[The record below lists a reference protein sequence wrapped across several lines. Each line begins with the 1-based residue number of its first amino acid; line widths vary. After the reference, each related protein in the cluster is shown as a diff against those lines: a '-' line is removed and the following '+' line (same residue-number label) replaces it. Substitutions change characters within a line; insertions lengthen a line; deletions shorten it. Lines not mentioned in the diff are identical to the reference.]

1 MPAVAVKAIVLSHL
15 IAFELGPSYNVIS
28 PLLLQFLLVEA

>member
-1 MPAVAVKAIVLSHL
+1 MPSVAVEAVVLTHL

-28 PLLLQFLLVEA
+28 PFLLQFLLVEA